1 MVCRPTVEV
10 GNKELRITGGTMAIP
25 PAAAFHHTC
34 FLVHDLEATAGQLA
48 IALGIGPWNVWTIAP
63 EECRVHGRPSPFTF
77 RVALATVGGGT
88 FELISPGSGH
98 SVYDEHLAT
107 HGEGFHHTCL
117 VYPSLDAVRQAKAE
131 LRRQGREPI
140 QEARGGDVFDFAY
153 FPFPEIG
160 SALEVLFLDPSKL
173 PPPEKVIQPVTP

>member
-1 MVCRPTVEV
+1 
-10 GNKELRITGGTMAIP
+10 MAIP
-25 PAAAFHHTC
+25 PAAAIHHTC

-48 IALGIGPWNVWTIAP
+48 SALGIGPWNVWTIAP
-63 EECRVHGRPSPFTF
+63 ADCLVHGKPSPFTF
-77 RVALATVGGGT
+77 RVALVTVGGGT
-88 FELISPGSGH
+88 LELISPGSGH
-98 SVYDEHLAT
+98 SVYEEHLAT

-117 VYPSLDAVRQAKAE
+117 AYPSLDAVRQAKAE

-140 QEARGGDVFDFAY
+140 QEGSAGDVFDFAY

-173 PPPEKVIQPVTP
+173 PPPEKVIHPVTS